1 MGHESA
7 GSFFEGV
14 MLGLG
19 AAVPIGPVNL
29 LIMGAALTRFGSG
42 LLIGLGAMSA
52 DVTYLLLI
60 VFGVFAAFGTPLFL
74 DAVSLLG
81 GLFLLSLA
89 WLIFSKRN
97 QPLNAAAFAPGGVF
111 KTWLQGYLVTLL
123 SPYTIAFW
131 VSASTFATTHHAQDT
146 AWMLGGMIAA
156 IGLWIVFLPAF
167 VYRSRGLLSPRLVRV
182 FALLSSAVLVWI
194 GARLLFKLFYSH

>member
-1 MGHESA
+1 MAHESL
-7 GSFFEGV
+7 GSFFEGL
-14 MLGLG
+14 MLGFG

-29 LIMGAALTRFGSG
+29 LIMGASLTRFGSG
-42 LLIGLGAMSA
+42 LLIGLGAMTA
-52 DVTYLLLI
+52 DITYLLLI
-60 VFGVFAAFGTPLFL
+60 VFGIFALIGTPLFL
-74 DAVSLLG
+74 DAVSLIG

-111 KTWLQGYLVTLL
+111 KTWLEGYLVTLL

-131 VSASTFATTHHAQDT
+131 VSASTFAATHHTQDT
-146 AWMLGGMIAA
+146 AWMLGGMMLA
-156 IGLWIVFLPAF
+156 IGAWIVFLPAF
-167 VYRSRGLLSPRLVRV
+167 IYRSRGLLSPKLVRG

-194 GARLLFKLFYSH
+194 AARLLFKLFL